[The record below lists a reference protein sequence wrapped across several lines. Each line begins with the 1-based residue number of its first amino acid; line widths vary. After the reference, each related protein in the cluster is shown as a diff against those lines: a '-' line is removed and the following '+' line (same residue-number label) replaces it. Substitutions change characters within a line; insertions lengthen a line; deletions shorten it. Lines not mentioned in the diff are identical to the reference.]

1 MSVENAT
8 QPTTLQRL
16 VAMFRAA
23 SSELGKS
30 PGDADLE
37 QWAVLI
43 HASMSG
49 RGRSYHTV
57 EHVFQVDDGGDAIG
71 TLAILFHD
79 TVYCEVDGG
88 LPRGLEV
95 HLGDAL
101 HVDGD
106 HVELG
111 PFDPQKDVLRAL
123 VARIF
128 GFTPGQAVTFQSG
141 LNELAS
147 ALLAVRA
154 LRSHLDAAELAQVV
168 TCIEA
173 TIPFRPQDAEETLAK
188 RLGEADRE
196 HGLGLGDDGVDAAV
210 RRAVHV
216 ANRDVGNFAYEDAAA
231 FLSHTWEIL
240 PETNPT
246 LRMPAYTL
254 HEYRCAMTKMETF
267 LAKLDATRV
276 FRVFRGTPTAEELG
290 TLHGRAARN
299 IARGV
304 RYLRQKLLAARLLDT
319 FASLTS
325 GDAPVSL
332 FMGDLPSESHSLRLE
347 QLLPVRE
354 PETDRLDEVVY
365 RLLAEGRKKDSGFDL
380 RHSPLAAHL
389 YGRLGDEGTDRAL
402 AADEGMPFLAA
413 LPPETVREVA
423 EACATIAPTRKAG
436 LDALLATL
444 EP

>member
-1 MSVENAT
+1 MSADAR

-16 VAMFRAA
+16 VEMFRAA
-23 SSELGKS
+23 MSELGKAPS
-30 PGDADLE
+30 DADLE

-43 HASMSG
+43 HSSMSG

-57 EHVFQVDDGGDAIG
+57 EHVFQVNGGTDALG
-71 TLAILFHD
+71 SLAILFHD

-88 LPRGLEV
+88 LPRGLET

-101 HVDGD
+101 FVDGD

-111 PFDPQKDVLRAL
+111 PFDPGKDTLRAL

-128 GFTPGQAVTFQSG
+128 GFTPGQAVTFHSG

-154 LRSHLDAAELAQVV
+154 LESHLDAAQLAQVV
-168 TCIEA
+168 ACIEA
-173 TIPFRPQDAEETLAK
+173 TIPFRPQDAEETLAT
-188 RLGEADRE
+188 RLGEADRA
-196 HGLGLGDDGVDAAV
+196 HDLGLDDAGVDAAV
-210 RRAVHV
+210 RRAVEV

-254 HEYRCAMTKMETF
+254 GEYRGAMTRMQGF
-267 LAKLDATRV
+267 MANLDASRV

-290 TLHGRAARN
+290 ALHERAAQN
-299 IARGV
+299 LTWGT
-304 RYLRQKLLAARLLDT
+304 RYLREKLLSARVLETL
-319 FASLTS
+319 AHLTG

-332 FMGDLPSESHSLRLE
+332 FMGDLPSESSGLRLE
-347 QLLPVRE
+347 HLLPIPE
-354 PETDRLDEVVY
+354 PVADDVDPTVF
-365 RLLAEGRKKDSGFDL
+365 RLLSEGRKKESGFDL

-389 YGRLGDEGTDRAL
+389 YAHLGDAASDRAL
-402 AADEGMPFLAA
+402 EAEDGWPLMRA
-413 LPPETVREVA
+413 LPEALVREVA
-423 EACATIAPTRKAG
+423 RQCAVIAPTRAA
-436 LDALLATL
+436 ALEELVEDL
-444 EP
+444 